1 MRGGDSR
8 KYQNID
14 RKTDHREHIINQKIK
29 EGLVRIS
36 YETGDNISL
45 RTITL
50 TKNVLFLLSYVGIF
64 PIIYVFTSWWRG

>member
-1 MRGGDSR
+1 M
-8 KYQNID
+8 
-14 RKTDHREHIINQKIK
+14 K

-45 RTITL
+45 RKMVL

-64 PIIYVFTSWWRG
+64 PIIYVFIIWWRG

>member
-1 MRGGDSR
+1 M
-8 KYQNID
+8 
-14 RKTDHREHIINQKIK
+14 K

-45 RTITL
+45 RKMVL

-64 PIIYVFTSWWRG
+64 PIIYVFISWCLVSTLCLKLVEGVGFEPT